1 MDNKN
6 RIVDKFLD
14 KYAER
19 SNRKTE
25 VRKVYVKP
33 TKWRSCVGFIFSTI
47 FFILLLTIFTIKFY
61 YFVMLFVSLIIAIY
75 YGINLFTEKGLGL
88 PRTIEVVVK
97 EDDSMQESELNNQEK
112 SDRYKVQ

>member
-19 SNRKTE
+19 SSRKTE
-25 VRKVYVKP
+25 LVKVYVKP
-33 TKWRSCVGFIFSTI
+33 AKWRSCVGFIISTI
-47 FFILLLTIFTIKFY
+47 FFLLLLTIFTIKFY

-88 PRTIEVVVK
+88 PRTIEVVVE
-97 EDDSMQESELNNQEK
+97 EDDSIEESELNNQEK